1 MRSPGVEIGGGGT
14 KGGGGENGGE
24 PGQGCPVTGP
34 QRPRL
39 LAKLQTGKQVIS
51 ILLKIKVNGHNYS
64 SHN

>member
-34 QRPRL
+34 QRARL
-39 LAKLQTGKQVIS
+39 LAKLQSGEQAIS
-51 ILLKIKVNGHNYS
+51 ILLKIEVNGHNYS
-64 SHN
+64 SRN